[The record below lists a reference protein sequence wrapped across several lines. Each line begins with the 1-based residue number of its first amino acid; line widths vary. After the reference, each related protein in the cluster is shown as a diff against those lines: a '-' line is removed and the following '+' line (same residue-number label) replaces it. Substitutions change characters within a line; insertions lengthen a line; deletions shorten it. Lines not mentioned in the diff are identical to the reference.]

1 MIERV
6 WSWLTGEKHSLYGL
20 AVTRIMLG
28 FIISTQ
34 LMANFPDRQYTWGDG
49 AIWTGPVRSGKE
61 WPDLLYVLFA
71 HSGRHVFD
79 AAYVLTII
87 VGLLLMVGFWTR
99 ASTILVLFLWLS
111 LYVSNP
117 FVGSGGDAVLRMVLL
132 YMCVVDSGR
141 YWSVDEWLRRRRG
154 RIVRRTP
161 AWWSAT
167 VHNVALVLII
177 HQVVMVYVA
186 SALWKVQS
194 PLWTGG
200 TAVYYPLQTEAYS
213 PWLDYIHLL
222 TDHGW
227 IVASASYTA
236 IGVQLLVPV
245 LLMFRPTRFFAVVT
259 LTGMHLGIGILMGI
273 LYFSLVM
280 IAVDVLLISDRSWS
294 RAEHEAK
301 RLLDWL
307 RKKPKTTAG
316 ADREDLSDIPTGA

>member
-1 MIERV
+1 MIERT
-6 WSWLTGEKHSLYGL
+6 WSWLTGQKHSLYGL

-34 LMANFPDRQYTWGDG
+34 LMANFPDRHYTWGDG
-49 AIWTGPVRSGKE
+49 AIWTDSVRSGKD
-61 WPDLLYVLFA
+61 WPGFLYVMFV
-71 HSGRHVFD
+71 HSGGHVFD
-79 AAYVLTII
+79 AVYIATIV
-87 VGLLLMVGFWTR
+87 VGLLLMVGFYTR
-99 ASTILVLFLWLS
+99 ASTVMALFLWVS

-132 YMCVVDSGR
+132 YMCFVDAGR
-141 YWSVDEWLRRRRG
+141 HWSVDERLSRRRG
-154 RIVRRTP
+154 KIIRRTP
-161 AWWSAT
+161 AWLSAT
-167 VHNVALVLII
+167 IHNAALVLII
-177 HQVVMVYVA
+177 HQVVMVYVG
-186 SALWKVQS
+186 SAFWKVQS
-194 PLWTGG
+194 PLWMGG

-227 IVASASYTA
+227 IVAMASYTA

-245 LLMFRPTRFFAVVT
+245 LLMYRPTRFFALIA

-301 RLLDWL
+301 RMLDWL
-307 RKKPKTTAG
+307 RNKSKKSAKTSAI
-316 ADREDLSDIPTGA
+316 R

>member
-1 MIERV
+1 MIDRAWTWV
-6 WSWLTGEKHSLYGL
+6 TGGKHSLYGL

-34 LMANFPDRQYTWGDG
+34 LMANFPDRHYTWGDG
-49 AIWTGPVRSGKE
+49 AIWTESVRSGKD
-61 WPDLLYVLFA
+61 WPDFLYVMFA

-79 AAYVLTII
+79 AVYVVTII
-87 VGLLLMVGFWTR
+87 VGLMLMVGFWTR
-99 ASTILVLFLWLS
+99 ASTILALFLWLS

-132 YMCVVDSGR
+132 YMCFVDSGSH
-141 YWSVDEWLRRRRG
+141 WSVDEWLSRRRG
-154 RIVRRTP
+154 KVIRRTP
-161 AWWSAT
+161 AWLSAT
-167 VHNVALVLII
+167 VHNAALVLII

-186 SALWKVQS
+186 SAFWKVQS
-194 PLWTGG
+194 PLWMGG

-227 IVASASYTA
+227 IVAMASYTA

-245 LLMFRPTRFFAVVT
+245 LLMYRPTRFIALIT

-294 RAEHEAK
+294 RAEGEAK
-301 RLLDWL
+301 RLLNRL
-307 RKKPKTTAG
+307 RNKSQKSAK
-316 ADREDLSDIPTGA
+316 IPAIR